1 MIVELEDYSDN
12 DFLPDEYGEN
22 DDILTVFVKSMGG
35 LTLVLLGGS
44 LLAVF
49 LFTRK
54 KSKGK

>member
-1 MIVELEDYSDN
+1 MQIEIDEYSDYT
-12 DFLPDEYGEN
+12 PDEYGE

-44 LLAVF
+44 LLAMF
-49 LFTRK
+49 LLTR

>member
-1 MIVELEDYSDN
+1 MDEYSDYE
-12 DFLPDEYGEN
+12 PDEYGEN

-54 KSKGK
+54 KTKGK